1 MKIRLTLS
9 LFSLLFIFLVLPG
22 NKNGRASQAGKG
34 NTGAPG
40 DQTLNGSP
48 YTCMD
53 CHDDG
58 NFNPFVSIHVVD
70 SSNTAVSQYM
80 PGQHYIARVT
90 INTSGATPA
99 GYGFQMIALRDNG
112 NTDLDGFTDVNPN
125 NYKLATISNGR
136 TYAEHPTVSASD
148 TFNVRWTAPPAG
160 TGSVTFY
167 AAGNAVNGNN
177 NSDGDG
183 ANTTSLHLFEQVTL
197 STSPEQSNLS
207 GLHLQVSPNPVPA
220 DAALAFDV
228 SVSAEYA
235 LRAYDLS
242 GNLVWQ
248 ENRLLPAGR
257 STGLLETNEWPAG
270 TYYVCLSGTHSRQTV
285 KILKL

>member
-1 MKIRLTLS
+1 
-9 LFSLLFIFLVLPG
+9 
-22 NKNGRASQAGKG
+22 
-34 NTGAPG
+34 
-40 DQTLNGSP
+40 
-48 YTCMD
+48 
-53 CHDDG
+53 
-58 NFNPFVSIHVVD
+58 
-70 SSNTAVSQYM
+70 
-80 PGQHYIARVT
+80 
-90 INTSGATPA
+90 
-99 GYGFQMIALRDNG
+99 
-112 NTDLDGFTDVNPN
+112 
-125 NYKLATISNGR
+125 
-136 TYAEHPTVSASD
+136 
-148 TFNVRWTAPPAG
+148 
-160 TGSVTFY
+160 
-167 AAGNAVNGNN
+167 
-177 NSDGDG
+177 
-183 ANTTSLHLFEQVTL
+183 L